1 MPRQTSSDT
10 EESLDEHEQAQA
22 EEHSRPNAL
31 VVHEVIRREGEK
43 ELERSALALIWSG
56 LAAGLSMGFSLVT
69 EGLLRAHLPDAPWRP
84 LVTKLGYSVG
94 FLITVLGRQ
103 QLFTENTLTPIL
115 PLLTKRD
122 ARTLSQVLRLWGL
135 VLAANLVGTFIF
147 AWAMGHTLAFP
158 AEAKAAFAQ
167 IGAEAMEGGFGAH
180 CVRGVFAGWL
190 IALMVWLL
198 PAAEQSRL
206 QIIVI
211 LTYLV
216 GLAGLSHVIVGSV
229 ETLSLVT
236 TGAASWGAY
245 FGGFLAPTLLGNILG
260 GTMLVAVLNYGQVAP
275 GDSSPKHDHGPSA

>member
-1 MPRQTSSDT
+1 MSRQNSSNT
-10 EESLDEHEQAQA
+10 EGALDDQERDQA

-43 ELERSALALIWSG
+43 ELERSALALTWSG

-94 FLITVLGRQ
+94 FLVIVLGRQ

-115 PLLTKRD
+115 PLLTKRN
-122 ARTLSQVLRLWGL
+122 AKTLGQVLRLWSL
-135 VLAANLVGTFIF
+135 VLASNLVGALAF
-147 AWAMGHTLAFP
+147 AWAAGHTVAFSG
-158 AEAKAAFAQ
+158 EARAAFAQ

-216 GLAGLSHVIVGSV
+216 GLAGLSHVIAGSV
-229 ETLSLVT
+229 ETLYLVT
-236 TGAASWGAY
+236 MGASSWGAY
-245 FGGFLAPTLLGNILG
+245 FGGFLAPTLLGNIFG

-275 GDSSPKHDHGPSA
+275 HAAAHSGGN